1 MRNILTILSEA
12 GRCVKILET
21 LSLRGNFWP
30 GACASALSD
39 LQKALGNKLS
49 NGTLGQHVSL
59 LPRTKETGAST
70 DGIPRQKVRLR
81 NSETGT
87 AQDTGETS
95 ASPRAPNPDFQPH
108 GSPGAYQV
116 SEQAPSTSN
125 SIPPHLGSPQGD
137 LPITF
142 QQNEASTMES
152 NRVAWPVLNGPNY
165 QMCDQ
170 FNGFDDIFQLMDA
183 TYQINEQMYEP
194 GDMAQF

>member
-1 MRNILTILSEA
+1 MTNILTILREA

-49 NGTLGQHVSL
+49 NGILGQNVGL
-59 LPRTKETGAST
+59 QTRTRDMGAST
-70 DGIPRQKVRLR
+70 DTIPRQKVRLR

-87 AQDTGETS
+87 AQDTGEIS

-108 GSPGAYQV
+108 GSPRAYQGSGQV
-116 SEQAPSTSN
+116 PNTGN

-137 LPITF
+137 LPISF
-142 QQNEASTMES
+142 QQNEASTMEP
-152 NRVAWPVLNGPNY
+152 NRVAWPMVNGPNY
-165 QMCDQ
+165 QMGDQ

-183 TYQINEQMYEP
+183 TYQINEQLYEP
-194 GDMAQF
+194 GDISQF